1 MKWSNLSVLLGKR
14 TELGDIFQ
22 HNMTTMGKEASL
34 DGLGKFIT
42 EGPCNKSDRQVFIDT
57 HQLIDSQ

>member
-14 TELGDIFQ
+14 TELRDIFQ

-42 EGPCNKSDRQVFIDT
+42 EGPCNKLDRQVFIDT
-57 HQLIDSQ
+57 HQLTDSQ